1 MLLLVNLSVLGAVCS
16 CTVVPK
22 LFEILAAGK
31 KSISC
36 GGCMAQMYFLL
47 SSVMGEVLFFTA
59 MAYDHYMSVSWP
71 QAVCC
76 TGGGCVGSRSWS
88 QHLPDADLLRAQCGQ
103 PLL

>member
-1 MLLLVNLSVLGAVCS
+1 
-16 CTVVPK
+16 
-22 LFEILAAGK
+22 
-31 KSISC
+31 
-36 GGCMAQMYFLL
+36 
-47 SSVMGEVLFFTA
+47 MGEVLFFTA